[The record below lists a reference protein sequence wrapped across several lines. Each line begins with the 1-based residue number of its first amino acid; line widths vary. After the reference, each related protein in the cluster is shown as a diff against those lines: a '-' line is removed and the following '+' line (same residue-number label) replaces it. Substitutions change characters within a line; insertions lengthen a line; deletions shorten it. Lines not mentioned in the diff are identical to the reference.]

1 MIKKYLY
8 ITLLGLFSTITAI
21 ATPYCDIRKFSIADG
36 LAANTISDINQGKDK
51 LMWFATWNGLSYYD
65 GYSFH
70 TFRDD
75 PDGVSVLSTNRILSI
90 QPTAANNVWCIT
102 QDRKLYL
109 YDTHLCQFLK
119 SSNQIKEKFNVD
131 FRADHIYDIRGGNTW
146 ITSANSDYLL
156 RTNDTDVLDI
166 ELIRVGQ
173 KGLKSGKVYYIYGD
187 KKHREWILTDKGTTI
202 YGKKIS
208 TAVPYKWIREVGEY
222 VFLATENGKVV
233 VVDEKNQTTT
243 VPLPKGI
250 THINELKNTGYQ
262 LLLATNLGVVI
273 YNPRTFKSEIINIQ
287 SPSQPLAEVQK
298 LYVDDYGMVWAFTN
312 GMGVTLVNPKTN
324 EKRWLFAD
332 QPDPADRT
340 SSSKFFIT
348 QDENHTLWV
357 IPNQGTFSYYDRK
370 TGQLV
375 PYLLRSNS
383 SGNFRIP
390 MIEKFCLTDQAV
402 LWITGIHDLT
412 LIGFKNHHY
421 TLNKLNSG
429 ESEVRAIT
437 ALANGNQLYG
447 HKNGCIMVTDIHY
460 NKLGYFSPSGNIT
473 SEQVPFSPAGIYCLF
488 VDTNNRLWIGTQ
500 GDGLYL
506 FTGGKYYHFLCDPN
520 NPASLPNN
528 KVYDV
533 KSDRQGRI
541 WIATYGGGIALANI
555 QADNSIHFTS
565 IKNGLAWDKNLFHR
579 TRRITCT
586 NDGVILV
593 GTTDGLITFSDTFKD
608 PRKIKFY
615 KTLSN
620 ENDSTSLEAN
630 DVNFILEHSSGKIFI
645 CELGG
650 ILEQIKS
657 TNLLQD
663 NLNVAYMKN
672 YTLNEGLVLSM
683 IEDNQGYIWVIRESS
698 IDKFDTKTGQ
708 LAAFGPNDFDYNMS
722 FTEAR
727 PYHDPSTNNITVGT
741 PMGALTFNPG
751 TLKKSTYQ
759 PRIIFTTLHYNGEPE
774 QHPILHSEKV
784 IIPAN
789 KRNLTISFASLDY
802 TRKYQTK
809 YLYRL
814 DGFTPEG
821 EWINNGS
828 SNMIGFNHIRHGNYV
843 LKVKATNSH
852 GIWSK
857 YIAELPIEV
866 RPTFWE
872 SIWGRIVLML
882 ILVAIIGTIF
892 YTYNQRQRENLSHD
906 ISIMKN
912 EFFSDASHRLR
923 TPLTLI
929 GGPISQVLAN
939 EPGLTKQ
946 SRELLQ
952 IVDRNAKEMLEMIN
966 KMLKFDNNSNFYVNG
981 GFDEVNETDE
991 QANEADEQANEAEE
1005 GQIND
1010 QNVQLYLEEKEKE
1023 KQEEAERME
1032 EHNIEKEDKQKEI
1045 TILVVEDNN
1054 DLRKYLYTILSDLY
1068 NVLLAENGK
1077 AGLLIARKNAPDF
1090 ILTDVTMPVMD
1101 GITMVHYLKQD
1112 LALKNIPILVLSAK
1126 ASAEDQLKGFEEGI
1140 DAYLTKPF
1148 SVNYLLGRI
1157 EAVINKRRAIQIET
1171 IQKLK
1176 AEGDQNAIA
1185 ALHILPTN
1193 INKAQTDKPADP
1205 AETKDRDKAFM
1216 SVQVNDALVEKLI
1229 NYIIDNITSP
1239 DLKIDDIS
1247 EAMGMSRSVLY
1258 NRLKTGVGMT
1268 PSDFVRHIRIMKAT
1282 EYLRDT
1288 DDTLTTIAFNVGF
1301 TDPKYF
1307 SKVFKKEIGVVPT
1320 EYRERTRKV

>member
-1 MIKKYLY
+1 MIKKHLY
-8 ITLLGLFSTITAI
+8 ITLLGLLSAITAI

-36 LAANTISDINQGKDK
+36 LAANTISDIKQGKDK

-70 TFRDD
+70 TFRDE
-75 PDGVSVLSTNRILSI
+75 PDGVSVLSTNRILNI

-102 QDRKLYL
+102 QDHKLYL

-119 SSNQIKEKFNVD
+119 TSNQINEKFKVD
-131 FRADHIYDIRGGNTW
+131 FRADNIYDINGGNTW
-146 ITSANSDYLL
+146 VTSANADYLL
-156 RTNDTDVLDI
+156 RTNDTDVLDF
-166 ELIRVGQ
+166 ELIHVGQ
-173 KGLKSGKVYYIYGD
+173 KGLKSGKVYFIYGD

-202 YGKKIS
+202 YGKKFS
-208 TAVPYKWIREVGEY
+208 TNVPYKWIREVGEY
-222 VFLATENGKVV
+222 VFLATENGKVI
-233 VVDEKNQTTT
+233 VVDEKNRATN
-243 VPLPKGI
+243 VPLPEGI

-287 SPSQPLAEVQK
+287 SPSQPLAEVKK
-298 LYVDDYGMVWAFTN
+298 LYVDDYGMVWTFTN
-312 GMGVTLVNPKTN
+312 GMGVTLVNPKTS

-332 QPDPADRT
+332 QPDPVDRT
-340 SSSKFFIT
+340 SSSKLFIT
-348 QDENHTLWV
+348 QDENHTVWV
-357 IPNQGTFSYYDRK
+357 VPNQGTFSYYDRK

-383 SGNFRIP
+383 SGNYRIP

-412 LIGFKNHHY
+412 LIGFKNHQY
-421 TLNKLNSG
+421 TLNKLNKG

-447 HKNGCIMVTDIHY
+447 HKNGCIMVADVHH
-460 NKLGYFSPSGNIT
+460 NKLGYFTPSGNIT

-488 VDTNNRLWIGTQ
+488 TDNNNRLWIGTH

-506 FTGGKYYHFLCDPN
+506 LTGGKYYHFLSDPN
-520 NPASLPNN
+520 NPASLPSNN
-528 KVYDV
+528 IYDV

-555 QADNSIHFTS
+555 QEDNSIHFTS
-565 IKNGLAWDKNLFHR
+565 FKNGLAWDKHLFHK

-593 GTTDGLITFSDTFKD
+593 GTTDGLVTFSDNFKD
-608 PRKIKFY
+608 PRKIKYY
-615 KTLSN
+615 KTTFI

-630 DVNFILEHSSGKIFI
+630 DVNFMLEHSSGKIFI

-650 ILEQIKS
+650 AFEQIKS

-663 NLNVAYMKN
+663 N
-672 YTLNEGLVLSM
+672 
-683 IEDNQGYIWVIRESS
+683 
-698 IDKFDTKTGQ
+698 
-708 LAAFGPNDFDYNMS
+708 
-722 FTEAR
+722 
-727 PYHDPSTNNITVGT
+727 
-741 PMGALTFNPG
+741 
-751 TLKKSTYQ
+751 
-759 PRIIFTTLHYNGEPE
+759 
-774 QHPILHSEKV
+774 
-784 IIPAN
+784 
-789 KRNLTISFASLDY
+789 
-802 TRKYQTK
+802 
-809 YLYRL
+809 
-814 DGFTPEG
+814 
-821 EWINNGS
+821 
-828 SNMIGFNHIRHGNYV
+828 

-872 SIWGRIVLML
+872 SIWGRIALML
-882 ILVAIIGTIF
+882 ILMAIVGAIF

-906 ISIMKN
+906 ISVMKN

-929 GGPISQVLAN
+929 GGPVSQVLAN

-952 IVDRNAKEMLEMIN
+952 IVERNAKEMLEMIN

-981 GFDEVNETDE
+981 GFDEVNPNDE
-991 QANEADEQANEAEE
+991 QENELLE
-1005 GQIND
+1005 GQIDD
-1010 QNVQLYLEEKEKE
+1010 QNVLRYLEEKQKE
-1023 KQEEAERME
+1023 QQIEENRIE
-1032 EHNIEKEDKQKEI
+1032 EHQIEKGDMQKEI

-1054 DLRKYLYTILSDLY
+1054 DLRKYLYTILNDSY

-1077 AGLLIARKNAPDF
+1077 AGLVVARKNTPDF

-1101 GITMVHYLKQD
+1101 GITMIHHLKQD
-1112 LALKNIPILVLSAK
+1112 LALKNIPIVVLSAK

-1140 DAYLTKPF
+1140 DGYLTKPF

-1157 EAVINKRRAIQIET
+1157 EAVLNKRRAIQTDIL
-1171 IQKLK
+1171 QRLK
-1176 AEGDQNAIA
+1176 AAGDQDAIA
-1185 ALHILPTN
+1185 ALRILPTSASKEQATAPVN
-1193 INKAQTDKPADP
+1193 
-1205 AETKDRDKAFM
+1205 AEEVKERDKAFM
-1216 SVQVNDALVEKLI
+1216 SVQINDALIENIL
-1229 NYIIDNITSP
+1229 NYVLDNISSP
-1239 DLKIDDIS
+1239 EMKIDDIAD
-1247 EAMGMSRSVLY
+1247 AMGMSRSVLY
-1258 NRLKTGVGMT
+1258 NRIKTSVGMT
-1268 PSDFVRHIRIMKAT
+1268 PVDFVRHIRIMKAS
-1282 EYLRDT
+1282 ELLRDT
-1288 DDTLTTIAFNVGF
+1288 DDTLTAIAFNLGF
-1301 TDPKYF
+1301 SDPKYF
-1307 SKVFKKEIGVVPT
+1307 SKVFKKEMGVVPT